1 MPISSEAKMDLLVS
15 LCKRRGFVYP
25 DSEIYGGFANA
36 WDYGPY
42 GVELKNN
49 IRDAWWKRFVH
60 GREDVIG
67 VDTPVI
73 QHPKVWEASGH
84 VQGFSDPLTECKRCH
99 HRFRADHLL
108 EAAQEK
114 AGKSVAFTDL
124 KCPDCEGQLTEIKQ
138 FNQMLRTSIGVTE
151 DASAIAY
158 LRPETAAGMFTTW
171 KNIRDSM
178 RKKVPFGIA
187 QVGKAFR
194 NEITPG
200 NFIFRTR
207 EFEQMEIEYFVKPED
222 APRAYELWLEEY
234 KRWTVE
240 VLKLDPSHVVYHEI
254 DEADRAFYS
263 RRSIDPEYQFPFGLK
278 ELGGLANR
286 GDHDLS
292 RHQEFSG
299 EDLRWLD
306 PETNERFLPHVIEP
320 TWGLTRSV
328 LAVLCEHL
336 DIDEAETATE
346 GDKEPR
352 MVLRLPPRLAPV
364 KAAILPLQKK
374 DGLAD
379 LGREATRLLRQAG
392 FFVEYDESGSIGKR
406 YRRQDEIG
414 TPWCFTVDYQT
425 KEDGTVTVRDRD
437 NMSQERLKLTELP
450 TWLATKLAQA

>member
-1 MPISSEAKMDLLVS
+1 MDVAKKMELLVS
-15 LCKRRGFVYP
+15 LCKRRGFVYA
-25 DSEIYGGFANA
+25 DSDIYGGFANA

-49 IRDAWWKRFVH
+49 IRDAWWKRFVQ

-84 VQGFSDPLTECKRCH
+84 VQGFSDPLTECKKCH
-99 HRFRADHLL
+99 HRFRADHLM
-108 EAAQEK
+108 EAAQAKEGRVVSF
-114 AGKSVAFTDL
+114 AELS
-124 KCPDCEGQLTEIKQ
+124 CPDCGGSLTEIKQ
-138 FNQMLRTSIGVTE
+138 FNQMFSTSVGVTQ
-151 DASAIAY
+151 DASSVAY

-171 KNIRDSM
+171 RDIRDTM
-178 RKKVPFGIA
+178 RQKMPFGIA
-187 QVGKAFR
+187 QIGKVFR

-222 APRAYELWLEEY
+222 APRAYEMWLEEY
-234 KRWTVE
+234 KKWVTE
-240 VLKLDPSHVVYHEI
+240 VLKIDPAHVVYHEI
-254 DEADRAFYS
+254 AEADRAFYS
-263 RRSIDPEYQFPFGLK
+263 KRSIDPEYEFPFGLK

-286 GDHDLS
+286 TDHDLS

-299 EDLRWLD
+299 KDLRWLD
-306 PETNERFLPHVIEP
+306 QETGERYIPYVIEP

-336 DIDEAETATE
+336 DIDEADTTE

-364 KAAILPLQKK
+364 KAAVLPLQKK
-374 DGLAD
+374 DGLAEI
-379 LGREATRLLRQAG
+379 GRELAASLRAEG
-392 FFVEYDESGSIGKR
+392 IVVEYDESGSIGKR

-414 TPWCFTVDYQT
+414 TPWCFTADYQT

-437 NMSQERLKLTELP
+437 SMDQRRIPRAELVGWIKSRL
-450 TWLATKLAQA
+450 